1 MRKVG
6 VAVSRDQNSTEC
18 RIFFSENDVRKAC
31 GMMLCGDS
39 SESCINLMEE
49 GKITCELCYAV
60 LTALR
65 KYPVK
70 IESCTP
76 ETGEK
81 A

>member
-6 VAVSRDQNSTEC
+6 VAVSKDQNSAQC
-18 RIFFSENDVRKAC
+18 RIFFSESDVRRAC
-31 GMMLCGDS
+31 GMLLCGDS
-39 SESCINLMEE
+39 SESCIDMMEE

-70 IESCTP
+70 IESVKS
-76 ETGEK
+76 EAGK
-81 A
+81 KL